1 MFQDKT
7 LVCKDCSNDFTFTAS
22 EQEFFAAKGFTNEP
36 GRCPA
41 CRAAKKDQNS
51 GRRDYG
57 SRGGGFQGRSSE
69 REMYP
74 ATCATCGTKTTVPF
88 QPSGDKPVYCR
99 DCYKPKRQY

>member
-7 LVCKDCSNDFTFTAS
+7 LVCKDCSNDFSFTVS
-22 EQEFFAAKGFTNEP
+22 EQEFFAEKGFTNEP

-51 GRRDYG
+51 GRNGNNR
-57 SRGGGFQGRSSE
+57 GFQGRSSE

-74 ATCATCGTKTTVPF
+74 VVCHTCGANTTVPF

-99 DCYKPKRQY
+99 DCYKPRRQNY